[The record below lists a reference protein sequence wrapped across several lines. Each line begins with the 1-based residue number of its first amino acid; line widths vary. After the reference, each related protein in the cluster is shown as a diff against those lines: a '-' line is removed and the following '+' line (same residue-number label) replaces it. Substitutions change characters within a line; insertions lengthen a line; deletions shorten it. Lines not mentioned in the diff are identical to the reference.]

1 MCECNT
7 TAYVKGN
14 VPRVSIYT
22 PPLSPDLTFIYCG
35 VIFGLC
41 GPTETFGHMVN
52 KMQSENYGK
61 KLAF

>member
-1 MCECNT
+1 VCECNT

-14 VPRVSIYT
+14 VPRVSIYNPQL
-22 PPLSPDLTFIYCG
+22 PPALTFIYCE

-41 GPTETFGHMVN
+41 GTTETFGHVVN
-52 KMQSENYGK
+52 KMQCEKYAK